1 MPQVV
6 HDIHVYRL
14 PNDHWN
20 IDKVVVE
27 YQSINQSTIW
37 SSCKDKKCVLQCCIF
52 VQKTFYYWCKM
63 KNVSSTCKTGLLQVK
78 MSLNMFILCGMKT
91 AVYQQLSLIPV
102 VFE

>member
-1 MPQVV
+1 MLYFCS
-6 HDIHVYRL
+6 DIL
-14 PNDHWN
+14 N
-20 IDKVVVE
+20 ILF
-27 YQSINQSTIW
+27 Q
-37 SSCKDKKCVLQCCIF
+37 LR
-52 VQKTFYYWCKM
+52 CKM